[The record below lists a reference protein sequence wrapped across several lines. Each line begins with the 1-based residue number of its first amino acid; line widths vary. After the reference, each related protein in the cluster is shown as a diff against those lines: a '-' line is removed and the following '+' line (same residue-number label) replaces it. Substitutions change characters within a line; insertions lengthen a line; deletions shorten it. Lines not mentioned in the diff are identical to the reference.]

1 MMHPFDFALLQ
12 QSPAQQESSIQSWY
26 RKIQQFSLDSDIK
39 LNDVL
44 SLPFYF
50 IDDYYAS
57 PAWKLKK
64 EAIKKDAQMYS
75 ELSCLLAAAAG
86 LNK

>member
-1 MMHPFDFALLQ
+1 M
-12 QSPAQQESSIQSWY
+12 
-26 RKIQQFSLDSDIK
+26 QQFSLDTDIK

-44 SLPFYF
+44 GLPFYF
-50 IDDYYAS
+50 IDEYYAS

-75 ELSCLLAAAAG
+75 EISCLLGAAAG
-86 LNK
+86 FTK